1 MINRKLS
8 AVRAHLADN
17 RGDENVSKM
26 IWIAIAFIV
35 GAILLAIVTAA
46 FNGKIKTWFNGLID
60 AWFGNG
66 ALNSTPEVF
75 NSNPAV
81 GG

>member
-1 MINRKLS
+1 MMTRKLN
-8 AVRAHLADN
+8 AVRTHLADN

-46 FNGKIKTWFNGLID
+46 FNGQIKTWFNGLINS
-60 AWFGNG
+60 WFGTG
-66 ALNSTPEVF
+66 ALSSTPSV
-75 NSNPAV
+75 SPGA
-81 GG
+81 

>member
-1 MINRKLS
+1 MTRKLL

-26 IWIAIAFIV
+26 IWIAIVFIV
-35 GAILLAIVTAA
+35 GAILLAIITAA

-60 AWFGNG
+60 SWFGNG
-66 ALNSTPEVF
+66 TNALNSTPVV
-75 NSNPAV
+75 SNGTV
-81 GG
+81 